1 MGRIL
6 ALRGILVAGIIAHV
20 LTGRRV
26 LDDNRLEDVKV
37 STCDHCGARVEPGFR
52 FCPWC
57 AAPQRLKIVE
67 FFPADPT
74 IDTTSE
80 GLRVSR
86 YFGDHTHSRF
96 SVWSAGRT
104 EAVVSLDSDESD
116 RLGRFL
122 SPPAADRANVWTS
135 ALHRNVRALRNAIS
149 R

>member
-1 MGRIL
+1 VPTCEHC
-6 ALRGILVAGIIAHV
+6 RG
-20 LTGRRV
+20 
-26 LDDNRLEDVKV
+26 N
-37 STCDHCGARVEPGFR
+37 VELGFR

-67 FFPADPT
+67 FFQADPT
-74 IDTTSE
+74 IDTASE

-96 SVWSAGRT
+96 SIWSAGRT

-122 SPPAADRANVWTS
+122 TPPTADPSNVWLS
-135 ALHRNVRALRNAIS
+135 AVHRNVRALRDAIAKPSLGS
-149 R
+149 RR